1 MSRLSRLSLCL
12 WAARPGTRGAGL
24 HLTVRLLGC
33 RDSRLRPVGGSGSV
47 LNVSQ
52 GDPLTQGL
60 IAYYPFDGNASD
72 MSGQG
77 HHGTVHGAPLTKD
90 RYGTD
95 SKAYN
100 FDGGGQQ
107 YINMGPVLFPENAFT
122 VSIWANFK
130 PGNNKYAHLIENGT
144 LEKNFSGAFRL
155 EHTPTEGEI
164 YFALGDGSTMVEN
177 KNNGQHKNTGWKW
190 NRWNL

>member
-1 MSRLSRLSLCL
+1 M
-12 WAARPGTRGAGL
+12 
-24 HLTVRLLGC
+24 
-33 RDSRLRPVGGSGSV
+33 
-47 LNVSQ
+47 
-52 GDPLTQGL
+52 
-60 IAYYPFDGNASD
+60 
-72 MSGQG
+72 
-77 HHGTVHGAPLTKD
+77 APTP
-90 RYGTD
+90 
-95 SKAYN
+95 AYN

-190 NRWNL
+190 NTWNHYILSYNGNVALLYQNGALVDQLSTTLDIREGDGTGVGGFMAGEFIHAPT